1 MEFLMC
7 FYFASGLVGENLWL
21 CYHWDVTKTF
31 QWSLSKHSRNNLWSR
46 RKPLLDYE
54 RFKSTKPRDLFC
66 ISHRIHVCYIYL
78 YMVTFTI
85 NIPQML
91 AYISAPW
98 ILWVWEWP
106 NTKQSSSD
114 AIAILVSRM
123 LVGIHHRQQNHVVVP
138 WSNCPCLKRRYTI
151 W

>member
-7 FYFASGLVGENLWL
+7 FISHLGWLVKICDSAIIGMSQKHSSDLCQNTAETTYDRGENRCLIMKDSNRQSPEISFAYPIGSMYAIYIIWL
-21 CYHWDVTKTF
+21 AY
-31 QWSLSKHSRNNLWSR
+31 
-46 RKPLLDYE
+46 
-54 RFKSTKPRDLFC
+54 
-66 ISHRIHVCYIYL
+66 
-78 YMVTFTI
+78 TI

-91 AYISAPW
+91 AYIPAPW

-114 AIAILVSRM
+114 ATAILVSRM

-138 WSNCPCLKRRYTI
+138 WSNCPCLKRRYTL